1 MTAATRIN
9 LQSIDDGLAWFGRLL
24 LQRQQAAIT
33 HQSHKRHE
41 EARRSA
47 RQSELDAEEHQHT
60 MKVIEA
66 RQAALQRQDLADRRA
81 GQEALRAW
89 REAPND
95 RRDR

>member
-24 LQRQQAAIT
+24 QGQQAAIARQT
-33 HQSHKRHE
+33 HKRFE
-41 EARRSA
+41 EARQSA
-47 RQSELDAEEHQHT
+47 RQSELDAEEHQAT

-89 REAPND
+89 REAPHD